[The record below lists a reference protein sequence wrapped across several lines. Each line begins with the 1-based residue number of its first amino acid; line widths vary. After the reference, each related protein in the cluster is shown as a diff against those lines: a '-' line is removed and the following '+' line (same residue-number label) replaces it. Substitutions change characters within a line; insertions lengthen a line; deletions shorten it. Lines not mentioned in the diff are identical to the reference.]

1 MVIKKD
7 GNRKKG
13 GIYAGGRKRRSIRSE
28 QERGGEREVFFGDR
42 R

>member
-1 MVIKKD
+1 MIKKD

-13 GIYAGGRKRRSIRSE
+13 GYMREEEKEGALEAK
-28 QERGGEREVFFGDR
+28 QERGREREVFFGDR